1 MDRDEKQISAGG
13 LRSANQC
20 ATIATRAGYVR
31 LVHPVTQR
39 FVAEYDPERGLLR
52 VSDGGRVAT
61 IDLNGVRIA
70 F

>member
-1 MDRDEKQISAGG
+1 MDRDKAISIDARV
-13 LRSANQC
+13 LKSANER
-20 ATIATRAGYVR
+20 ATIDAAFVR

-52 VSDGGRVAT
+52 VSDRGKTAV
-61 IDLNGVRIA
+61 IDLKGVRIA